1 MSSELLRSMPMPDAL
16 ELLPVPSPPA
26 ARSAAPRQGG
36 TAAEILAARAAARQE
51 ATVSPM
57 EAVDLL
63 ARELSAAGQGARRV
77 VVLGTSSNV
86 GTTQTAIALARS
98 LAVGSRVVL
107 AELAV
112 ASPNLSVIAADP
124 AAAGFAEL
132 VQGSASFGEIVT
144 RDRHSGAHLVMAGRA
159 HVDPETFFG
168 SQRLAIAFEA
178 LGRSYERVIIDAGAA
193 EALPLERLARL
204 ALRAVLVTDDADD
217 PASAVLRERL
227 LRAGFEHVNVLSG
240 ASSGA
245 GAPGDRAAAA

>member
-1 MSSELLRSMPMPDAL
+1 MSGELLRSMPMPDAL
-16 ELLPVPSPPA
+16 ELLPAAPPA
-26 ARSAAPRQGG
+26 ARSAAPRQSG
-36 TAAEILAARAAARQE
+36 TAAEILAARGAARQE

-77 VVLGTSSNV
+77 AVLGTSSNV

-98 LAVGSRVVL
+98 LAAGSRVVL

-124 AAAGFAEL
+124 AASGFAEL
-132 VQGSASFGEIVT
+132 VQGSATFGEIIT

-159 HVDPETFFG
+159 QVDPETFLG

-193 EALPLERLARL
+193 DALPLERLARL
-204 ALRAVLVTDDADD
+204 ALRAVLVTGDGDD

-245 GAPGDRAAAA
+245 GASGDRAAAA